1 MINTGHTA
9 TFRSECAA
17 QEAFYVLTVHSTTDS
32 IMFETKKRRIQN
44 WQGGPGPP
52 SLGEH
57 KRRRPL
63 LSLSG
68 IHKDYTGVWPHLYHE
83 FMKPVQQYQNY
94 NGEVRRHTNSNFKL
108 L

>member
-1 MINTGHTA
+1 MKGRVINTGHTA
-9 TFRSECAA
+9 TFRCECEAK
-17 QEAFYVLTVHSTTDS
+17 EAFYGLTIHSTTDS
-32 IMFETKKRRIQN
+32 IMFETKKRRIHI

-57 KRRRPL
+57 KRCRPL

-83 FMKPVQQYQNY
+83 FTKPV
-94 NGEVRRHTNSNFKL
+94 
-108 L
+108 